1 MLADIS
7 NFESLMQ
14 GANHTSCVKDSIVF
28 NSGAAVILERFDLML
43 RGKLRCDKWI
53 EDIQTDKDLPADLAG
68 QLYTSRENCAEEL
81 LRIKQQLMDE
91 IQKSP
96 LDAYDRE
103 VFASLSDAAK
113 KELEP
118 FIQADEVLSRAAE
131 MEREKAQPARQ
142 TPQPTE
148 QTDQEQAPEEED
160 QLLPEEDIDFSQELK
175 SEE

>member
-1 MLADIS
+1 MKLANIS
-7 NFESLMQ
+7 QFESLTQ
-14 GANHTSCVKDSIVF
+14 ESRSAGVRDCVVF

-53 EDIQTDKDLPADLAG
+53 EDLQADKNLPADLAG
-68 QLYTSRENCAEEL
+68 QLYTSRENCSEEL

-103 VFASLSDAAK
+103 VFAALSPEAK

-118 FIQADEVLSRAAE
+118 FMQADKVLSRAAQ
-131 MEREKAQPARQ
+131 MEREQATQPVQ
-142 TPQPTE
+142 STQETQQPE
-148 QTDQEQAPEEED
+148 QTQPISGGDEEADFTADLQAEE
-160 QLLPEEDIDFSQELK
+160 
-175 SEE
+175 